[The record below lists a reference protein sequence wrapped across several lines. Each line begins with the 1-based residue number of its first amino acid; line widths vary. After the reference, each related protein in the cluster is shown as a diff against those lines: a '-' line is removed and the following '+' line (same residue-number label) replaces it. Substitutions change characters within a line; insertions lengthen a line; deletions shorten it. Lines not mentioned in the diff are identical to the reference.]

1 MASAKAKGKQRA
13 TDNDYD
19 EWAIVDEHELPLRF
33 RGKHG
38 IELAR
43 RLLSERTSSG
53 EESEIAQRLSTVED
67 TVSFVIPPPV
77 L

>member
-1 MASAKAKGKQRA
+1 
-13 TDNDYD
+13 
-19 EWAIVDEHELPLRF
+19 
-33 RGKHG
+33 
-38 IELAR
+38 
-43 RLLSERTSSG
+43 LLSERTSSG